1 MCLVSGESQIWERVF
16 VVFVVD
22 GGKLVLL
29 IRAARVYVDATAVC
43 IVVSGR
49 EAAGEITKQFSSY
62 LKSSNFLN
70 TLKTSKLFTSSV
82 PCGR

>member
-1 MCLVSGESQIWERVF
+1 MCLVSGESQSWEC
-16 VVFVVD
+16 VFVVD

-29 IRAARVYVDATAVC
+29 IRAARVYVDETAVC

-70 TLKTSKLFTSSV
+70 TLKTSKLFTSSA
-82 PCGR
+82 PCRR